1 MADPAQLQAQEQA
14 VAAAQQQLKDLQDR
28 ESATYREQRQVNSEL
43 RNIRAQIQNPN
54 VPDSEKDA
62 LTARGVELESQYNRL
77 EQQGQQLN
85 QQVTAQQGTVSQA
98 QADLRQQQ
106 QAAAATSANN
116 GTVSTGT
123 TTAEAARANDD
134 GATTQNPAP
143 APETLT
149 PEGRI
154 EKTAA
159 PVTTNAE
166 KFTPPTDTVRQGSTP
181 PIDGTTAPVST
192 PPQIQAAGDDAARAP
207 STAAN
212 PTQAAIDRKFG
223 GTIQPRPNV
232 LDQYASYTY
241 TLSIYLMSPED
252 YQRLLENNKK
262 YVAGFQLLMQSGGAP
277 SSTGLAVDP
286 NQQDGPL
293 PANAPSLTQGR
304 NQYFPEDF
312 YIDGLKFKEYIPGKG
327 TRSSHGMGELEFRIV
342 EPNGITLF
350 ERLYK
355 AVQQYVTVGGGG
367 GGTPE
372 NYAAQNYLLV
382 IRFYGYD
389 ANGNLVAPLT
399 RDPVGTTDRNAI
411 SEKFVPFRFTGIKF
425 RIANRLTEYE
435 CSAVTVQNDI
445 LTGQARG
452 TIPYNIEIT
461 GNTLQEALVGRAT
474 SADQADAT
482 AAPPKADAAPK
493 PTTGVSFVDALN
505 RFATKFAD
513 EKGFEY
519 PDRYRIIIADAEIQ
533 NAKLRPPGQVDKSA
547 TPMTKP
553 QTAAQAKDGFK
564 QNMDNASQNRSAT
577 AGLSIVQF
585 LDQMVRN
592 STYIY
597 DQQTKIKDPATG
609 ATIPQG
615 SASTPAW
622 FRVGLQAKPLQYD
635 RKRNDFAYEMTYQ
648 ISMYKVSQIKSDYFP
663 QGRFVGTQKKY
674 NYWFTGE
681 NTSVLRY
688 EQDFNYLFYLTVNS
702 EQDLVDIG
710 STTDYREFEKR
721 AFAPNSPE
729 SAQGTKNNAGE
740 PGANAADYL
749 YSPGD
754 LAEVRVEIV
763 GDPAW
768 ISQGETWTGVG
779 GDSITDASQ
788 VAFLPDGTI
797 NFETQEALFEIAFNK
812 PGDYD
817 LNTGAM
823 KIPGRGS

>member
-1 MADPAQLQAQEQA
+1 MSQFSPELNAARNRVERERNAEALFKARETA
-14 VAAAQQQLKDLQDR
+14 VFQ
-28 ESATYREQRQVNSEL
+28 EQRQVNAEL

-54 VPDSEKDA
+54 VPDSEKNA

-77 EQQGQQLN
+77 EQQGQQLT
-85 QQVTAQQGTVSQA
+85 QQVQEA
-98 QADLRQQQ
+98 QAELRAAQAELASLEQQSPSNDG
-106 QAAAATSANN
+106 AVSA
-116 GTVSTGT
+116 GT
-123 TTAEAARANDD
+123 TSAEAARARDD
-134 GATTQNPAP
+134 SATTQNPSP
-143 APETLT
+143 PPETLA

-154 EKTAA
+154 EKTA
-159 PVTTNAE
+159 PTPPTNAE
-166 KFTPPTDTVRQGSTP
+166 KFQPAGSVGDQVAVP
-181 PIDGTTAPVST
+181 PINGTAAPVST
-192 PPQIQAAGDDAARAP
+192 PPQTQASGDDVAGPP
-207 STAAN
+207 STASN

-223 GTIQPRPNV
+223 GAIQPRPNV

-293 PANAPSLTQGR
+293 PTNAPSLTQGR

-312 YIDGLKFKEYIPGKG
+312 YIDSLKFKEYVPGKG
-327 TRSSHGMGELEFRIV
+327 TRSAHGMGELEFRIV

-355 AVQQYVTVGGGG
+355 AVQQYVTVGGGASG
-367 GGTPE
+367 SPE

-411 SEKFVPFRFTGIKF
+411 SEKFIPFRFTGIKF
-425 RIANRLTEYE
+425 RIANRLTEYD
-435 CSAVTVQNDI
+435 CTAVTVQNDI
-445 LTGQARG
+445 LTGQGRG
-452 TIPYNIEIT
+452 TIPYNIEIK
-461 GNTLQEALVGRAT
+461 GSTLQEALVGRPT
-474 SADQADAT
+474 SAGQTQTT

-493 PTTGVSFVDALN
+493 NSTNVSFVDALN
-505 RFATKFAD
+505 NFATKFAN
-513 EKGFEY
+513 EKGFEF
-519 PDRYRIIIADAEIQ
+519 PDVYRIVIIDPEIQ

-564 QNMDNASQNRSAT
+564 QNMANASQNRSAT
-577 AGLSIVQF
+577 AGLSIAQF

-597 DQQTKIKDPATG
+597 DQQTKIKDPTTG
-609 ATIPQG
+609 ATVPQG

-622 FRVGLQAKPLQYD
+622 FRIGLQAKPLKYD
-635 RKRNDFAYEMTYQ
+635 RIRNDFAYEMTYQ

-674 NYWFTGE
+674 NYWFTGQ

-688 EQDFNYLFYLTVNS
+688 EQDFNYLFYLTVNT
-702 EQDLVDIG
+702 EQTIIDRG
-710 STTDYREFEKR
+710 STTSYREFEKR

-729 SAQGTKNNAGE
+729 SAQGTKNNASE
-740 PGANAADYL
+740 AGANAADYL

-754 LAEVRVEIV
+754 LAEVRLEIL

-768 ISQGETWTGVG
+768 ISQGETWAGVG
-779 GDSITDASQ
+779 SESITDAAQ

-797 NFETQEALFEIAFNK
+797 NFETQEALFEVAFNK

-817 LNTGAM
+817 LATGVM